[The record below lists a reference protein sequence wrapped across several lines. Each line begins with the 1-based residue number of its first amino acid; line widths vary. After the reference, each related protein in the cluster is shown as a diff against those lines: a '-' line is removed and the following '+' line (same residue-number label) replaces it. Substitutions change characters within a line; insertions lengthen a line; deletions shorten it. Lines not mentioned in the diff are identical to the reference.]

1 MKKAIAIFVCVLGM
15 QWGYTQERPI
25 RLGVVGLTHAH
36 VGWILGRDTSLTDI
50 RMVGIVEPNQELAKR
65 YSEQFGF
72 PLDMVYSD
80 IDSMLDAVK
89 PEAVAAFNAIYG
101 HMEVVRACA
110 PRGIHVMVEKP
121 LAVSLAHA
129 KEMAQLAQKHGI
141 HLLTNYETSWYASNE
156 KVYRSLK
163 AGIVDP
169 VRKVV
174 IRDGHKGPKK
184 IGVNAEFLAWLTDP
198 KLNGG
203 GALTDFGCYG
213 ANLMTWLM
221 DGERP
226 KSVTAI
232 TQQMQPE
239 NNPDVDDDATI
250 ILTYDTANATIQAS
264 WDWPM
269 GRKDLEV
276 YGLTGALYADSPNR
290 FRIRKA
296 QGYSDYSEQV
306 MDLEDRPAPWNEPF
320 ALFAA
325 VIRGEITLDKYDPY
339 SLDNNLLVVAILEAA
354 RTSAKTKRTVS
365 LN

>member
-1 MKKAIAIFVCVLGM
+1 MKKVIVIFVCVLGM
-15 QWGYTQERPI
+15 QWGYSHEQPI

-36 VGWILGRDTSLTDI
+36 VGWILERDTSLTDI
-50 RMVGIVEPNQELAKR
+50 RMVGIVEPNQDLAQR

-72 PLDMVYSD
+72 PLEMVYAD

-89 PEAVAAFNAIYG
+89 PEAVAAFNDIYG
-101 HMEVVRACA
+101 HLEVVRACA
-110 PRGIHVMVEKP
+110 PRGVHVMVEKP
-121 LAVSLAHA
+121 LAVSNAHA

-163 AGIVDP
+163 AGAVGP

-239 NNPDVDDDATI
+239 NNPNVDDDATI

-306 MDLEDRPAPWNEPF
+306 LDLEDRPAPWNEPF

-325 VIRGEITLDKYDPY
+325 VIRDEITLEKYDPY
-339 SLDNNLLVVAILEAA
+339 SLENNLLVVAILEAA
-354 RTSAKTKRTVS
+354 RTSAETKRTVS